1 MDGAWRKKMDRTVA
15 LTRRAARIIKEIEMG
30 APDAILAN
38 EVALCVKAMF
48 ETEPEAMKR
57 ALQQIYVCVV
67 EGGHGSLLF
76 WRRWVFEVGHE
87 AHPTHSS

>member
-1 MDGAWRKKMDRTVA
+1 MDRTVA

-48 ETEPEAMKR
+48 ETEPRGDEAGASADLR
-57 ALQQIYVCVV
+57 VRGRRRPWQP
-67 EGGHGSLLF
+67 SLLAS
-76 WRRWVFEVGHE
+76 VGL
-87 AHPTHSS
+87 